1 MKYVVAYGRLKTIRE
16 ISKKKKEKLR
26 EVVAYERFERILLLQ
41 SGNLLFW
48 KSGGRIQE
56 VVAYERWSQLKG
68 GSAVFVLSFFVT
80 YS

>member
-1 MKYVVAYGRLKTIRE
+1 M
-16 ISKKKKEKLR
+16 
-26 EVVAYERFERILLLQ
+26 VAYERFERILILQ

-68 GSAVFVLSFFVT
+68 GSAVFALSFFVT